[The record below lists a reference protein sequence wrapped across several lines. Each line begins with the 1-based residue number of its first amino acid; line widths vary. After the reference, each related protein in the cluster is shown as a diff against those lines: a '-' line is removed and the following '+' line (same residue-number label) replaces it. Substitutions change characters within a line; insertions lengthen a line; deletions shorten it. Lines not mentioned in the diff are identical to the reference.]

1 MSGRQAYGC
10 LMTPEADEPGVE
22 SERSS
27 LSPVEDEASTS
38 RLELF
43 QISALTDSYEAD
55 PTRNLSAEESLI
67 TDGCES
73 SVG

>member
-1 MSGRQAYGC
+1 
-10 LMTPEADEPGVE
+10 MTPVQQEVEERNVE

-27 LSPVEDEASTS
+27 PSPVEDEATTS

-43 QISALTDSYEAD
+43 QISALADSYEAD
-55 PTRNLSAEESLI
+55 PTRDLSTEELSI
-67 TDGCES
+67 TAGCES

>member
-1 MSGRQAYGC
+1 
-10 LMTPEADEPGVE
+10 MTPQQQEAEELGVD

-27 LSPVEDEASTS
+27 LSPVEDEATTS

-67 TDGCES
+67 TAGCES
-73 SVG
+73 NFG